1 MVVGVLRVD
10 LVLHAP
16 LSLKEKRG
24 VVKKLVARLRNRYPV
39 SCAETGSHDLWQR
52 AELTVAMV
60 AMAEAEIQRV
70 FTHIE
75 EELQR
80 DGLAELAERDS
91 EILHYS

>member
-1 MVVGVLRVD
+1 MVVGVLRLD

-24 VVKKLVARLRNRYPV
+24 QVKKIVARIRNHYPV
-39 SCAETGSHDLWQR
+39 SCAETDHHDLWQR
-52 AELTVAMV
+52 TGVSLAMV
-60 AMAEAEIQRV
+60 AMEEAEIQRV
-70 FTHIE
+70 FNRIE

-80 DGLAELAERDS
+80 DGLAELRERDC